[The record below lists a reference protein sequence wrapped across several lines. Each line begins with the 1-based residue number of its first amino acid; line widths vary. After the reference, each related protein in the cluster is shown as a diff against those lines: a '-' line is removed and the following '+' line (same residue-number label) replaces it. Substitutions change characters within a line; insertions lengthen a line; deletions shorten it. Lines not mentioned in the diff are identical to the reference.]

1 VASNN
6 NLDLLEEVSITAK
19 LHKALN
25 NNPTL
30 LPAKEAFAMVT
41 INAAKALGKEHEL
54 GSLEIGKL
62 ADIGIITLN
71 ELENQP
77 IYNPY
82 SHLVYAINSHSVRD
96 MIING
101 ELVMVNRNLCKVD
114 EDQLIQH
121 AADYKD
127 LILEEIKQ

>member
-1 VASNN
+1 
-6 NLDLLEEVSITAK
+6 
-19 LHKALN
+19 
-25 NNPTL
+25 
-30 LPAKEAFAMVT
+30 
-41 INAAKALGKEHEL
+41 LGKEHEL